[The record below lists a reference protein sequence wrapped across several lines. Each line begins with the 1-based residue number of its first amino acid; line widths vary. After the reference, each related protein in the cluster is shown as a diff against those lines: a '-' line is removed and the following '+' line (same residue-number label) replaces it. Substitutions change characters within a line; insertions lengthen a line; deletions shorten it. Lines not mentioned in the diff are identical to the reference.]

1 MLTTAQFVILAMF
14 VVLYALFLI
23 WYGGRGK
30 PLSQEEIDARLAEI
44 QKRSGQ
50 EKEPPLLGNLR
61 ELAGQDDGRAFY
73 MVNLIKFR
81 KQALY
86 PADSPFD
93 DDPMA
98 ANARYN
104 RAIIPRLLRY
114 GSHPVFASRVQ
125 GRFLQPDGATEWDQV
140 AMVRYRSRRDML
152 DMVVG
157 LAGSG
162 ADLHKWAAIE
172 ETHVFPVHPVVS
184 LIFVRGM
191 VAVLMVG
198 AALLL
203 MGWLG

>member
-1 MLTTAQFVILAMF
+1 MLTTAQVVILTISAS
-14 VVLYALFLI
+14 LYALFLL

-30 PLSQEEIDARLAEI
+30 PLSPEEIDARLTET

-50 EKEPPLLGNLR
+50 ETTSPLLEQLR
-61 ELAGQDDGRAFY
+61 ALAGQDDGRAFY

-81 KQALY
+81 KQAVY
-86 PADSPFD
+86 PPGSPFD
-93 DDPMA
+93 DDPTA
-98 ANARYN
+98 ASARYN
-104 RAIIPRLLRY
+104 RAIMPRLLRH

-125 GRFLQPDGATEWDQV
+125 GRFLHPDGATEWDMA

-152 DMVVG
+152 NMVVG

-162 ADLHKWAAIE
+162 ADLHKWASIE
-172 ETHVFPVHPVVS
+172 ETHVFPVQPVVS

-198 AALLL
+198 GALLL
-203 MGWLG
+203 VGWLG